1 MGQVQSPWDVPDS
14 WEPALEAAREG
25 GVLLL
30 IGGVDSGK
38 STLAAILA
46 AEAHQA
52 GRKTAVVDAD
62 IGQASIGPPTCV
74 SLGMVEGEI
83 RGCEDIPLAALDFVG
98 SPSPKGH
105 LLQCATG
112 AAVMAAAAR
121 AAGAETVVVDTTGLI
136 AGSAGRGLKSAKVRL
151 TGADVVIALQRDEE
165 AEHLLAAYA
174 RRRRPRV
181 VRLACSRKVKPRT
194 REERAARRQ
203 RRLAAYLAGGH
214 TMEVSWEDLPLENT
228 ALGAGEPAPGH
239 VRAHA
244 EEMLGCEVVHAE
256 WGGEGLF
263 VVVSGRLDSSALR
276 ALGEGFEGRAVACE
290 VSALENRLAGL
301 LGEQGET
308 LGLGIVER
316 VDFAARR
323 LHIYTPLKEVSR
335 ARGVR
340 MGAIQVARDGT
351 QLAWNQPGDLG

>member
-1 MGQVQSPWDVPDS
+1 M
-14 WEPALEAAREG
+14 
-25 GVLLL
+25 
-30 IGGVDSGK
+30 
-38 STLAAILA
+38 
-46 AEAHQA
+46 
-52 GRKTAVVDAD
+52 VDAD

-112 AAVMAAAAR
+112 AAVMTAAAR

-174 RRRRPRV
+174 RR
-181 VRLACSRKVKPRT
+181 
-194 REERAARRQ
+194 